1 MFLENVKIW
10 HYYFGNLF
18 YFSITKSMKKAN
30 YLRILLV
37 IIVAAITFTS
47 CSSER
52 KASGGKGCGCAA
64 RKGFV
69 GY

>member
-1 MFLENVKIW
+1 
-10 HYYFGNLF
+10 
-18 YFSITKSMKKAN
+18 MKKAN
-30 YLRILLV
+30 YLRFLLV
-37 IIVAAITFTS
+37 IAVVAITFAS